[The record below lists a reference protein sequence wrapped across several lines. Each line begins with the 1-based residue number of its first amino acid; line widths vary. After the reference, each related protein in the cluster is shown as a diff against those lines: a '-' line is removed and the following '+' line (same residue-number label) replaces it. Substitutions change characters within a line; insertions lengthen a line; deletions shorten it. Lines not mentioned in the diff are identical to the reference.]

1 MKRWQ
6 ACKIAWECLQVCMCV
21 PELIRTLDE
30 KEWITEWK
38 IRLGR
43 GLVNQ
48 AVVSI
53 LPNCLVKYTSNL
65 FE

>member
-1 MKRWQ
+1 
-6 ACKIAWECLQVCMCV
+6 MCV